1 MGETS
6 RSVQLVPVR
15 RRDRGI
21 VLAGFV
27 AVTALAWAWVVPA
40 SLDMYG
46 AMDGPS
52 AWMMRASWDLE
63 YGALIFL
70 MWVVMMAAM
79 MLPGA
84 LPVILRFA
92 RAAERAPRK
101 AAATTLAYTFG
112 AGYLLVWIAFS
123 LAATLL
129 QWGLAESRLLSPMM
143 TVASP
148 LVTAGILIAVGLYQ
162 WVPLKRVCLA
172 QCRAPLP
179 SSPPLPRRPG
189 LTPALRLG
197 AEHGVACLGCCGIL
211 MLLLFAGGVMSL
223 PVIAAVTLLVL
234 LEKLAPFGAPLG
246 RLAGVALAA
255 AGAWILL
262 A

>member
-6 RSVQLVPVR
+6 RSVHRWR
-15 RRDRGI
+15 RRDGVI
-21 VLAGFV
+21 DLVGFV
-27 AVTALAWAWVVPA
+27 AVAALAWAWLIPA

-52 AWMMRASWDLE
+52 AWMMQARWDLR

-92 RAAERAPRK
+92 ERAPR
-101 AAATTLAYTFG
+101 AAATALAYAFG

-143 TVASP
+143 EAASP
-148 LVTAGILIAVGLYQ
+148 LVAAWILIAAGFYQ
-162 WVPLKRVCLA
+162 WLPLKRVCLA
-172 QCRAPLP
+172 HCRAPRP
-179 SSPPLPRRPG
+179 SSPPLPWHSG
-189 LTPALRLG
+189 IVSALRSG

-211 MLLLFAGGVMSL
+211 MLLLFAGGVMNL
-223 PVIAAVTLLVL
+223 AVIASITLLVL
-234 LEKLAPFGAPLG
+234 LEKLAPFGAQLG
-246 RLAGVALAA
+246 RFTGVVLVAV
-255 AGAWILL
+255 GAWMLL
-262 A
+262 T